1 MINSNNNNNKM
12 QFKTLSNG
20 IKMPMVGLGVFKVPP
35 RKTKDCVLAALKQG
49 YRLIDTA
56 QTYNNEKEVG
66 EAIRESGIPRK
77 DIFVTTKIF
86 LPDYSYEG
94 AQKATKRSLDALGLN
109 YIDLM
114 LLHQPMADYMG
125 AWRGLEKMYNEGAC
139 KAIGMSNCF
148 PNVVADMC
156 ETKSIKIK
164 PMVNQVEMH
173 PFNQQELNL
182 KTMKNY
188 GIVPEAWAP
197 LNEGKRNFFKNA
209 ILTEIGKKYG
219 KTAAQVAL
227 RWNIQ
232 RDVIVIPKSD
242 EEYQLK
248 ENINIFDFKLSDDDM
263 KKIATMDIGHSE
275 IVDLLNPEFVKYVH
289 NFKY

>member
-1 MINSNNNNNKM
+1 ME
-12 QFKTLSNG
+12 FKTLANG
-20 IKMPMVGLGVFKVPP
+20 IKMPMVGLGVFKMPVD
-35 RKTKDCVLAALKQG
+35 KTKECVLAALKTG

-56 QTYNNEKEVG
+56 QTYKNEKEVG
-66 EAIRESGIPRK
+66 KAIRESGIPRK
-77 DIFVTTKIF
+77 DIFVTTKIW
-86 LPDYSYEG
+86 LPDYSFEG
-94 AQKATKRSLDALGLN
+94 AQKATKRSLDALGLD

-114 LLHQPMADYMG
+114 LIHQPMGDYIG
-125 AWRGLEKMYNEGAC
+125 AWRGLEKLYKEGAC

-148 PNVVADMC
+148 PNIIADIC
-156 ETKSIKIK
+156 ETVNIK

-173 PFNQQELNL
+173 PFFQQELNIE
-182 KTMKNY
+182 TMKSY

-197 LNEGKRNFFKNA
+197 LNEGKRNLFRQP

-232 RDVIVIPKSD
+232 RGVIVIPKSD
-242 EEYQLK
+242 QEYQLK
-248 ENINIFDFKLSDDDM
+248 ENIDIFDFKLSDEDM

-275 IVDLLNPEFVKYVH
+275 IVDLLNPKFIKYVH